1 MSAPDTIYALASG
14 AGKAGVAV
22 IRISGPGCRHV
33 IDVLTPL
40 KKIKP
45 RYAHLTT
52 LQFQEK
58 KLDQAVVLFFEG
70 PASFTGEDVLE
81 LHAHGGTGVLTSIFE
96 ALAKISGCRPA
107 QAGEFSRRAVLNG
120 KMDLTQAEGIMDLV
134 NAETEAG
141 RKQAL
146 RQVSGE
152 LKELLDSWR
161 AQLVRIGGFLEA
173 FIDFPEEDIPS
184 EKEQI
189 IEDKLAE
196 LQTAILDYLDDHQGA
211 QRLHDGFKIVLCGHT
226 NVGKS
231 SLLNTLMK
239 REMALVSSIP
249 GTTRDVVEGHLDIDG
264 FPVILSDTAGLRAS
278 GGVLERRGIDRAK
291 KEIQDADLVLHL
303 VEAKTYPKVEELPVK
318 ADLMLTVWTKA
329 DLPNTV
335 PADALKI
342 STKTGE
348 GVRALLHQIS
358 QILKRHYGTQ
368 SLLTRQRYRV
378 ALTDCA
384 AALGRALKNNV
395 LELKA
400 EDIRL
405 AAKAIGRITG
415 QIETEELLDVIFK
428 EFCIGK

>member
-1 MSAPDTIYALASG
+1 MTADTIYALASG

-22 IRISGPGCRHV
+22 IRISGPACRHV
-33 IDVLTPL
+33 LDVLTPL

-45 RYAHLTT
+45 RYAYVTT
-52 LQFQEK
+52 LKFQDTL
-58 KLDQAVVLFFEG
+58 LDQAVVLFFEG

-81 LHAHGGTGVLTSIFE
+81 LHVHGGLGVLSAVFG
-96 ALAKISGCRPA
+96 ALSQVTGCRPA

-141 RKQAL
+141 RQQAL
-146 RQVSGE
+146 RQVDGE
-152 LKELLDSWR
+152 LRDLLESWR
-161 AQLVRIGGFLEA
+161 HELVRIGGFLEA
-173 FIDFPEEDIPS
+173 FIDFPEEDIPP

-189 IEDKLAE
+189 IQEKLTA
-196 LQTAILDYLDDHQGA
+196 LQTAILDYLNDQQGA
-211 QRLHDGFKIVLCGHT
+211 RRLHDGFKVVLCGRT

-291 KEIQDADLVLHL
+291 KEIENADLVLHL
-303 VEAKTYPKVEELPVK
+303 VEAKTYPKTEKLPVK
-318 ADLMLTVWTKA
+318 APLSLTVWTKA

-335 PADALKI
+335 PAGALKI

-348 GVRALLHQIS
+348 GVGALLHHIG
-358 QILKRHYGTQ
+358 QILKHHYGTP
-368 SLLTRQRYRV
+368 SLLTRERYRV

-384 AALGRALKNNV
+384 AALGRALQNDV

-405 AAKAIGRITG
+405 AGKAIGRITG
-415 QIETEELLDVIFK
+415 RIETEELLDVIFK